1 MLIRNKAKCVAL
13 STAILAFAAMGSG
26 GSAAAAPPRVC
37 DSGTIVAQALPAIVN
52 ITVVKVVDGTDATP
66 GKPDDARFDVFV
78 GSGAVIDPSE
88 IIVTNKHVI
97 EGAATISVTFHD
109 KSELPA
115 QLIAAASFMDLA
127 VLKVNMPRPLA
138 ALQFGDSDAVQI
150 GQPVTAV
157 GNPLG
162 LGTSVSTGVVSAL
175 DRDLKQTPFDD
186 FIQTDAS
193 INPGNSGGPLLDCAG
208 NIIGID
214 TALVSNNK
222 VLGSIGIGFA
232 LPSNDVKFVAAKLLH
247 PETAS
252 PNWIGLRLQVS
263 TMPLATL
270 FGRPNADGAI
280 ITGVDPDSPA
290 ARSSLGAGD
299 IVLRVD
305 GQPSSD
311 AGAVLRAVLQKPTGE
326 QIFLTVWR
334 HGHAMDVTVRGQAWP
349 HMMALRSDVLASAA
363 SVAKA
368 QAAGLGLHLARLTIA
383 DRQRIG
389 LPNDV
394 GVLIEQVA
402 PESQAEHAG
411 LHPGDVIE
419 QVGDRPA
426 TTPDSVTSQMTD
438 GDFVTGDAMAL
449 LVRSTANT
457 RWVTMYVRCL
467 EVADLIAAPVTPASI
482 GLATHAPTE
491 E

>member
-222 VLGSIGIGFA
+222 VLWIDWHRICAA
-232 LPSNDVKFVAAKLLH
+232 LQRR
-247 PETAS
+247 EIRRRQTAS
-252 PNWIGLRLQVS
+252 PGNCESELDR
-263 TMPLATL
+263 A
-270 FGRPNADGAI
+270 A
-280 ITGVDPDSPA
+280 PA
-290 ARSSLGAGD
+290 KSHDAAGD
-299 IVLRVD
+299 PFRTAKCGWCHHHGRRS
-305 GQPSSD
+305 GQSSGSVIAWGGRYCPS
-311 AGAVLRAVLQKPTGE
+311 G
-326 QIFLTVWR
+326 
-334 HGHAMDVTVRGQAWP
+334 
-349 HMMALRSDVLASAA
+349 
-363 SVAKA
+363 
-368 QAAGLGLHLARLTIA
+368 
-383 DRQRIG
+383 
-389 LPNDV
+389 
-394 GVLIEQVA
+394 
-402 PESQAEHAG
+402 
-411 LHPGDVIE
+411 
-419 QVGDRPA
+419 
-426 TTPDSVTSQMTD
+426 
-438 GDFVTGDAMAL
+438 
-449 LVRSTANT
+449 
-457 RWVTMYVRCL
+457 
-467 EVADLIAAPVTPASI
+467 
-482 GLATHAPTE
+482 
-491 E
+491 

>member
-222 VLGSIGIGFA
+222 VPGSIGIGFA

-252 PNWIGLRLQVS
+252 PNWIGLRLQV
-263 TMPLATL
+263 PRCRW
-270 FGRPNADGAI
+270 RPF
-280 ITGVDPDSPA
+280 S
-290 ARSSLGAGD
+290 
-299 IVLRVD
+299 D
-305 GQPSSD
+305 GQMRMVPSS
-311 AGAVLRAVLQKPTGE
+311 RASIRTVQRLGHRLGRA
-326 QIFLTVWR
+326 ILSFGLMASHRLTP
-334 HGHAMDVTVRGQAWP
+334 APSCAQCC
-349 HMMALRSDVLASAA
+349 RSRLAS
-363 SVAKA
+363 
-368 QAAGLGLHLARLTIA
+368 R
-383 DRQRIG
+383 
-389 LPNDV
+389 
-394 GVLIEQVA
+394 
-402 PESQAEHAG
+402 
-411 LHPGDVIE
+411 
-419 QVGDRPA
+419 
-426 TTPDSVTSQMTD
+426 
-438 GDFVTGDAMAL
+438 FF
-449 LVRSTANT
+449 
-457 RWVTMYVRCL
+457 
-467 EVADLIAAPVTPASI
+467 
-482 GLATHAPTE
+482 
-491 E
+491 